1 MTIFISG
8 WTIPLINEHA
18 GGKGCVNL
26 QQNFVWPQIQFRPAG
41 ELKRSEAAPTSFF
54 FLAIFPVLEPLRL
67 SSRAIW
73 SRRSSPRRILS
84 SWITTHRHTKEF
96 MLYHTHY
103 GVHAVCWITAW
114 TCHPASNDNTALLLW
129 FTMIQHQHAVT
140 EACKKWHNYT
150 LKPRLRIVL
159 ANQETHPTLCFLNGS
174 ISKGRENRK
183 EARNVKY
190 VSGKQPMIGCKL
202 VPLLIWCQ

>member
-1 MTIFISG
+1 MKTIFISG

-26 QQNFVWPQIQFRPAG
+26 QQSFVWPQIQFRPAD

-54 FLAIFPVLEPLRL
+54 FLAIFPVLLPLRL

-84 SWITTHRHTKEF
+84 SWTTTHRHTKEF

-103 GVHAVCWITAW
+103 GVRAVCWITAW
-114 TCHPASNDNTALLLW
+114 TCHPASYDDTALLLW
-129 FTMIQHQHAVT
+129 FTMIQHQNSVT
-140 EACKKWHNYT
+140 EACKNLQITQLHIEAKTQNCVS
-150 LKPRLRIVL
+150 KPRDTPDTLFPQRVCFKGQRR
-159 ANQETHPTLCFLNGS
+159 QEGS
-174 ISKGRENRK
+174 
-183 EARNVKY
+183 
-190 VSGKQPMIGCKL
+190 
-202 VPLLIWCQ
+202 

>member
-84 SWITTHRHTKEF
+84 SWITIHRHTKEF
-96 MLYHTHY
+96 LLYHTHIMEY
-103 GVHAVCWITAW
+103 MPSAESQHEPATLRPMTIQPCCCDSRWFSINMQLLRHVKNGTITHW
-114 TCHPASNDNTALLLW
+114 SQDSEL
-129 FTMIQHQHAVT
+129 
-140 EACKKWHNYT
+140 
-150 LKPRLRIVL
+150 
-159 ANQETHPTLCFLNGS
+159 S
-174 ISKGRENRK
+174 
-183 EARNVKY
+183 
-190 VSGKQPMIGCKL
+190 
-202 VPLLIWCQ
+202 